1 MRAPFL
7 FGSFLSLVFPRDYR
21 LTSAPRPMTL
31 ILALRRHDSC
41 DDTLARELTGP
52 GLSSADK
59 GGARL
64 AVMPAQRTVIRINR
78 SVNLHGGVFFSFFF
92 FFLSLR
98 EGCGWR
104 D

>member
-1 MRAPFL
+1 
-7 FGSFLSLVFPRDYR
+7 
-21 LTSAPRPMTL
+21 MTL

-78 SVNLHGGVFFSFFF
+78 SVNLHGGGFFSFFFSFFSFFF
-92 FFLSLR
+92 FAGGVWVEGLR
-98 EGCGWR
+98 VMRKRKAGLWR
-104 D
+104 KTAE

>member
-1 MRAPFL
+1 
-7 FGSFLSLVFPRDYR
+7 
-21 LTSAPRPMTL
+21 MTL

-78 SVNLHGGVFFSFFF
+78 SVNLHGGGYFSFFSFFF
-92 FFLSLR
+92 SFFLSFLQGR
-98 EGCGWR
+98 GGGGGTEGNEKEEGWIMEENS
-104 D
+104 